1 MTSERT
7 SKGQLLTIVIGANGA
22 GKTTWV
28 RKHRAL
34 LPERFYNADSI
45 AEGLGDANS
54 AERQSE
60 ARQIVDRAI
69 QQDMNHERAFG
80 FESTYSGRS
89 RPEIV
94 KQARR
99 AGYTVNALFI
109 GTERHEINA
118 ARVAKRAEEGGHDI
132 AYQEVVR
139 RWAAVQENL
148 IGTWSEFGRITILDN
163 SGDETMLVA
172 EYNRNKGHIK
182 RNSPQWVRDL
192 VERATRGERGTVRT

>member
-148 IGTWSEFGRITILDN
+148 IGPGGRGQL
-163 SGDETMLVA
+163 
-172 EYNRNKGHIK
+172 
-182 RNSPQWVRDL
+182 P
-192 VERATRGERGTVRT
+192 TRGSHGSGRAPFGHPAPQIMVSLLNGTHCARRAQGGGDRC